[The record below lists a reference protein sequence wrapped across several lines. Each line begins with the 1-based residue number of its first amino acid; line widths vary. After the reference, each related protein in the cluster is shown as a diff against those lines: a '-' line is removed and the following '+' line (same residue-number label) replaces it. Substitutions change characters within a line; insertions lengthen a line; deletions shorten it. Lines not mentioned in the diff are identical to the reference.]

1 MGVFL
6 SNRRLEGLPAV
17 LEVAGPDNHGPD
29 ANEIRK
35 AKELRA
41 RWTT

>member
-1 MGVFL
+1 MFL
-6 SNRRLEGLPAV
+6 SNPRLQGLPAV

-35 AKELRA
+35 TKELHA
-41 RWTT
+41 RWTS